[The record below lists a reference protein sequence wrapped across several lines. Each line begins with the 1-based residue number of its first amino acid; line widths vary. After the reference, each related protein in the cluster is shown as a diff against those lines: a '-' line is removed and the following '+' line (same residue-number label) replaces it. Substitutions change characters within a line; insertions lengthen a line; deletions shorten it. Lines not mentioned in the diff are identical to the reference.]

1 MADAADHPVFQAIE
15 PLLVLV
21 GGEVVGPDELD
32 QGDVPVTW
40 EGAVIGGVR
49 LGSLTDAL
57 DRMVAHVEGE
67 LGGALASLSRTDKQI
82 AVRMLD
88 DQGAFLLRKSIE
100 DVAERMGVSRITI
113 YNYLTLSRDS

>member
-1 MADAADHPVFQAIE
+1 MADAAHHPVFQAIE
-15 PLLVLV
+15 PLLMLV

-32 QGDVPVTW
+32 QGDVPINW
-40 EGAVIGGVR
+40 EGSVIGGVR

-57 DRMVAHVEGE
+57 DRMVTHVETE
-67 LGGALASLSRTDKQI
+67 LGGKLSSLSRTDKQT
-82 AVRMLD
+82 AVRILD
-88 DQGAFLLRKSIE
+88 DQGAFLLRKSID

>member
-1 MADAADHPVFQAIE
+1 MADPATHPLFQAIE
-15 PLLVLV
+15 PLLILV
-21 GGEVVGPDELD
+21 GGEVVGLDELD
-32 QGDVPVTW
+32 QGDVPITW
-40 EGAVIGGVR
+40 EGAVVGGVR
-49 LGSLTDAL
+49 VGSLTDAL
-57 DRMVAHVEGE
+57 DRMVVHVEAE
-67 LGGALASLSRTDKQI
+67 LGAELASLSRTDKQI

>member
-1 MADAADHPVFQAIE
+1 MVEPVDHPVFQAIE
-15 PLLVLV
+15 PLLILV

-32 QGDVPVTW
+32 SGDVPICW
-40 EGAVIGGVR
+40 ENNVVGGVR

-57 DRMVAHVEGE
+57 DRMVAHVEKE
-67 LGGALASLSRTDKQI
+67 LGGELFSLSRTDKQA

-88 DQGAFLLRKSIE
+88 VQGAFLLRKSFD

-113 YNYLTLSRDS
+113 YNYLTLSRDA

>member
-1 MADAADHPVFQAIE
+1 MADAAHHPVFKAIE
-15 PLLVLV
+15 PLLILV

-32 QGDVPVTW
+32 KGDVPINW
-40 EGAVIGGVR
+40 EDSVIGGVR

-57 DRMVAHVEGE
+57 DRMVTHVEAE
-67 LGGALASLSRTDKQI
+67 LGGELPTLSRTDKQA

-88 DQGAFLLRKSIE
+88 DQGAFLLRKSID

-113 YNYLTLSRDS
+113 YNYLTLSRDT

>member
-1 MADAADHPVFQAIE
+1 MADPADHPVFQAIE
-15 PLLVLV
+15 PLLILV
-21 GGEVVGPDELD
+21 GGDAVGADELD
-32 QGDVPVTW
+32 QGDVPIAW

-49 LGSLTDAL
+49 LGSLSDAL
-57 DRMVAHVEGE
+57 DRMVAHVESE
-67 LGGALASLSRTDKQI
+67 LGAALASLSRTDKQL

>member
-1 MADAADHPVFQAIE
+1 MADAVDHPVFQAIE
-15 PLLVLV
+15 PLLILV

-32 QGDVPVTW
+32 SGDVPICWQNTV
-40 EGAVIGGVR
+40 VGGVR

-57 DRMVAHVEGE
+57 DRMVAHVEAE
-67 LGGALASLSRTDKQI
+67 LGGDLPSLSRTDKQT

-88 DQGAFLLRKSIE
+88 DQGAFLLRKSID

-113 YNYLTLSRDS
+113 YNYLTLSRDP